1 MSAMLE
7 FYDDGEECDETTEE
21 DLEYLKDVS
30 TRVALG
36 DYLKKFFSHL
46 AKNDNEYLRG
56 CLKGLLKEDLALLHK
71 HVKLR

>member
-30 TRVALG
+30 TRVNLG
-36 DYLKKFFSHL
+36 VRLSL
-46 AKNDNEYLRG
+46 IIG
-56 CLKGLLKEDLALLHK
+56 ILKEILCTCGQERRRLSPWVPKRTAEG
-71 HVKLR
+71 